1 MYDTTHK
8 TVSLADRVFDK
19 LEDDILFGR
28 YAKGEI
34 LTELRLVEELG
45 VSRTPIREALRRL
58 AQERLIA
65 ETGKGS
71 VVLGITKEDL
81 QDILNIRLAVEGLAT
96 YYATLNMTP
105 EGLDELRHIV
115 ELQEFYTSRND
126 PAHIKEM
133 DDQFHNLICTISGR
147 QVIADTLRPLHRKI
161 QNYRRSSMADTARA
175 RAATQEHRAIFEAM
189 AAGDAE
195 RAKALTV
202 EHITNA
208 KASILGKEQA

>member
-34 LTELRLVEELG
+34 LTELRLV
-45 VSRTPIREALRRL
+45 
-58 AQERLIA
+58 
-65 ETGKGS
+65 
-71 VVLGITKEDL
+71 
-81 QDILNIRLAVEGLAT
+81 
-96 YYATLNMTP
+96 
-105 EGLDELRHIV
+105 
-115 ELQEFYTSRND
+115 
-126 PAHIKEM
+126 
-133 DDQFHNLICTISGR
+133 
-147 QVIADTLRPLHRKI
+147 ADTLRPLHRKI

-195 RAKALTV
+195 RAKTLTV

>member
-1 MYDTTHK
+1 
-8 TVSLADRVFDK
+8 
-19 LEDDILFGR
+19 
-28 YAKGEI
+28 
-34 LTELRLVEELG
+34 
-45 VSRTPIREALRRL
+45 
-58 AQERLIA
+58 
-65 ETGKGS
+65 
-71 VVLGITKEDL
+71 
-81 QDILNIRLAVEGLAT
+81 
-96 YYATLNMTP
+96 MTP

-133 DDQFHNLICTISGR
+133 DDQFHNLICALSGR

-208 KASILGKEQA
+208 KASILGKERAYWVTRSHKKSSKRICAPAK